1 MVFYK
6 EANLETLNT
15 NQAPPP
21 APEDFAWLSTD
32 GYIEWEG
39 WEHGTS
45 HFAIQSGISPHIDP
59 SLVLMLLCHG
69 C

>member
-15 NQAPPP
+15 SQAPPTTP
-21 APEDFAWLSTD
+21 GHFAWLSDD
-32 GYIEWEG
+32 GYIGWEG

-45 HFAIQSGISPHIDP
+45 HFAIQSGIFLISAHL
-59 SLVLMLLCHG
+59 SC
-69 C
+69 